1 MLSSRFC
8 KFYRDSGTIS
18 VGRGLGY
25 CDLDCVQTTCDG
37 DIDFCEKPNVLK
49 KYLSD
54 QRKREGGSLWEK
66 KRDALFSGNRK
77 V

>member
-1 MLSSRFC
+1 MLSSKFC
-8 KFYRDSGTIS
+8 KFYRDSGTIN

-25 CDLDCVQTTCDG
+25 CDFDCTQTTCDG
-37 DIDFCEKPNVLK
+37 DIDFCEKPNVLE
-49 KYLSD
+49 KYLLE
-54 QRKREGGSLWEK
+54 QKKREGGSVWER

>member
-8 KFYRDSGTIS
+8 KFYRDSGTIN

-25 CDLDCVQTTCDG
+25 CDLDCTQTTCEG
-37 DIDFCEKPNVLK
+37 DIGFCEKPNVLK
-49 KYLSD
+49 KYLLE
-54 QRKREGGSLWEK
+54 QREREGGSVWEK
-66 KRDALFSGNRK
+66 ERDALFSGSRK